1 MKNSEYWKERF
12 EQLNEAL
19 LNQGETYYAS
29 LDKEYRKAMKEIE
42 IQINNWYARIAKNNG
57 INMIQAKKWIK
68 GKELEEFKWTVEE
81 YIQYGKDNAL
91 GQAWMKELEN
101 ASARVHIRRL
111 EALEIQLRQTI
122 ESLYQKQYEGLTD
135 VLKSIYED
143 GYYHSAFEIQRG
155 FNVGWTIPALD
166 ERRVAK
172 VLSKPW
178 TTDNSTF
185 SSSIWNAR
193 DDMINFLH
201 TKLTQSLIMGKAPDK
216 LISEIARKFGNT
228 KKKGARFRAGRLVMT
243 ESAFFASASQ
253 RDCFNDLDVEQY
265 KISATLDLRTS
276 EICQDMDGKLSKMS
290 EYEPGITAPPFH
302 CWCRTTTVPYF
313 EDNYGERI
321 ARDESGRQFYV
332 PNNMTYKEWK
342 KEYIKDP
349 KLNEEIGLKK
359 SLENQLSKLTTE
371 EKDVL
376 TRYTGYLANNVN
388 SALGTRNI
396 ERIKKYANDIRLLDS
411 ALAKGVIPEDITVIR
426 KTILNDMRIP
436 KGMDLTDERL
446 VGYTVNNDAFI
457 STALNEFYYPG
468 RDVYMSLKV
477 PKGYQ
482 GALYIKPLAHKKY
495 KHQEEVLFHRGLK
508 YRINHASMEEGIYY
522 VEAEVIP

>member
-19 LNQGETYYAS
+19 LNQGETYYIS
-29 LDKEYRKAMKEIE
+29 LDKEYRKAMNEIE
-42 IQINNWYARIAKNNG
+42 FQINNWYARIAKNNG
-57 INMIQAKKWIK
+57 INMVQAKKWLK

-122 ESLYQKQYEGLTD
+122 ESLYQKQYEGLADT
-135 VLKSIYED
+135 LKSIYED

-155 FNVGWTIPALD
+155 FNVGWAIPALD

-193 DDMINFLH
+193 DDMVNFLH

-253 RDCFNDLDVEQY
+253 RDCFNDLEVEQY

-342 KEYIKDP
+342 KEYI
-349 KLNEEIGLKK
+349 E
-359 SLENQLSKLTTE
+359 
-371 EKDVL
+371 
-376 TRYTGYLANNVN
+376 
-388 SALGTRNI
+388 GT
-396 ERIKKYANDIRLLDS
+396 
-411 ALAKGVIPEDITVIR
+411 
-426 KTILNDMRIP
+426 
-436 KGMDLTDERL
+436 
-446 VGYTVNNDAFI
+446 
-457 STALNEFYYPG
+457 
-468 RDVYMSLKV
+468 
-477 PKGYQ
+477 YQ
-482 GALYIKPLAHKKY
+482 
-495 KHQEEVLFHRGLK
+495 
-508 YRINHASMEEGIYY
+508 
-522 VEAEVIP
+522 